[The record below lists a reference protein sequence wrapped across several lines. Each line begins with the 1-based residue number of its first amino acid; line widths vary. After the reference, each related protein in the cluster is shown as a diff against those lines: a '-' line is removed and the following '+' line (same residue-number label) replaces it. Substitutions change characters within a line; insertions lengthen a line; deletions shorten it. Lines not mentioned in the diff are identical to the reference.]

1 MAQVLSI
8 NELMKASLIPL
19 VYHNSIMYD
28 QLNEPCSRCKSLD
41 IVSDTAAGDILCRN
55 CGEIQVSRIIDCS
68 AEWREFDEDDRGNSG
83 SAARS
88 SCLNERF
95 GSSSTNF
102 TGGLSEAARQA
113 LAKTQTL
120 STDKRELKL
129 NKAADIISNIGST
142 LHLTRRILVSAF
154 LQNGKSIISWWR

>member
-1 MAQVLSI
+1 
-8 NELMKASLIPL
+8 
-19 VYHNSIMYD
+19 MYD

-154 LQNGKSIISWWR
+154 LQNGKSIIS